1 MTVKYNFK
9 TKPYSHQQIAMD
21 LAGQRDAFG
30 FFMEMGTG
38 KSKVLIDNIGTLH
51 QSGELNF
58 ALVIAPKGVYRNW
71 VAKELPEHSLTK

>member
-38 KSKVLIDNIGTLH
+38 KSKVLIDNIGTLY
-51 QSGELNF
+51 QSG
-58 ALVIAPKGVYRNW
+58 GVKLRLGHRTERR
-71 VAKELPEHSLTK
+71 VS